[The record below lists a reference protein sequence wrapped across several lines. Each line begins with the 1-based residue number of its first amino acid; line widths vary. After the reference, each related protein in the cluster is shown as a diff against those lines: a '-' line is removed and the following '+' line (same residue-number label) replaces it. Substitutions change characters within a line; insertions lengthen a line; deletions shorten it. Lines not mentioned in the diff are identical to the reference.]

1 MKKIKILCL
10 LSLAVVL
17 VSSCKQKFL
26 EDMKSYDKFDDRM
39 FTNETQSGM
48 YIDRL
53 YYDFFSAYKSPIVN
67 VVGSYTDTRTRST
80 EEIGGTVTDYIN
92 PQKTLVDASQADAY
106 YGQGL
111 SSGINNN
118 PYTRIRN
125 INLLLAK
132 ADEVGVSSWSDQFRK
147 RAKGQMYFLRAL
159 QYFDLVRVY
168 GGVPIVTTVEEA
180 KADVG
185 SIKHPRAKTS
195 ECIAFIVKDLDSA
208 AALLPANWDAAN
220 WGRYTSGA
228 ALAMKN
234 RVLLT
239 YASPLFNADWDNSG
253 NDRWQKALDAGLAAE
268 TALSAAGYGL
278 YGSTAKDWAEMWY
291 AKDNVFNK
299 EAIMVRLLSNSTASS
314 GIESNGWERSIRVT
328 KQTGGGG
335 ISAPK
340 EMLDLFPLSDGS
352 RPVIGTNY
360 NDTFFFMGRDPRFY
374 RTFAFSGMKWPTK
387 EATTD
392 VVWLY
397 RWKYPASG
405 ASTAYSDGNSVSSP
419 AVVRK
424 MTNPN
429 GASTV
434 AGLAFSGTD
443 IIEYRYAELLLNIAE
458 CYAAQGNIASCL
470 TYLGKIRQR
479 VGIPSANN
487 YGIGTLSSKYAA
499 IEAVLYERRVE
510 LAYEGKRFWDLQRWM
525 LYSDDASLGDNT
537 NTKLGIAPLNGT
549 ARTGRYWQY
558 KTNASS
564 STDPLTSAR
573 GTISVDPDASDFNTQ
588 LNALKTFFQNN
599 LKVIGTDQPL
609 DKDGSG
615 QPVVMNFR
623 PNYYLSGL
631 NSTAL
636 STNPWL
642 LQTKGWNDY
651 SGGAGTFDY
660 RQ

>member
-10 LSLAVVL
+10 FFFSVVL
-17 VSSCKQKFL
+17 ASSCRQKFL
-26 EDMKSYDKFDDRM
+26 EDMKAYDKFDDRM
-39 FTNETQSGM
+39 FTNETQTGM

-53 YYDFFSAYKSPIVN
+53 YYDFFSAYKSPIVS

-80 EEIGGTVTDYIN
+80 EEIGGTITDYIN
-92 PQKTLVDASQADAY
+92 PQKTLVDATQADAY
-106 YGQGL
+106 YGQAL

-125 INLLLAK
+125 INTLLAK
-132 ADEVGVSSWSDQFRK
+132 ADEVGVSSWSAQFRK
-147 RAKGQMYFLRAL
+147 TTKGQGYFLRAL

-168 GGVPIVTTVEEA
+168 GGVPIVTTVETANATDE
-180 KADVG
+180 

-195 ECIAFIVKDLDSA
+195 ECIAQIIKDLDSA
-208 AALLPANWDAAN
+208 TALLPANWDGAN
-220 WGRYTSGA
+220 WGRFTSGA
-228 ALAMKN
+228 ALAMKS

-239 YASPLFNADWDNSG
+239 YASPLFNSDWDNSG
-253 NDRWQKALDAGLAAE
+253 SDRWQKALDAGLAAE
-268 TALSAAGYGL
+268 NALTAAGYGL
-278 YGSTAKDWAEMWY
+278 YGSSAKDWAEMWY
-291 AKDNVFNK
+291 TKDNVFNK

-314 GIESNGWERSIRVT
+314 GVENNGWEKSIRVT
-328 KQTGGGG
+328 KQTGSGGV
-335 ISAPK
+335 SVPK
-340 EMLDLFPLSDGS
+340 EMIDLFPMADGS
-352 RPVIGTNY
+352 RPTIGTNY
-360 NDTFFFMGRDPRFY
+360 NDTFFFMNRDPRFY

-397 RWKYPASG
+397 RWVYTGSK
-405 ASTAYSDGNSVSSP
+405 TAYSDGNTVSSP
-419 AVVRK
+419 VVVRK
-424 MTNPN
+424 MTNPA

-458 CYAAQGNIASCL
+458 CYAAQGNIANCL

-479 VGIPSANN
+479 VGISSSNN

-525 LYSDDASLGDNT
+525 LYSDDASYGDNT
-537 NTKLGIAPLNGT
+537 NAKLGIAPLNGT

-558 KTNASS
+558 KNTASS
-564 STDPLTSAR
+564 ATDPLTAAR

-599 LKVIGTDQPL
+599 LKVSATDQPM

-615 QPVVMNFR
+615 QPSLINFR
-623 PNYYLSGL
+623 SNYYLSGL

-636 STNPWL
+636 STDPWL

-651 SGGAGTFDY
+651 NGAAGTFDY